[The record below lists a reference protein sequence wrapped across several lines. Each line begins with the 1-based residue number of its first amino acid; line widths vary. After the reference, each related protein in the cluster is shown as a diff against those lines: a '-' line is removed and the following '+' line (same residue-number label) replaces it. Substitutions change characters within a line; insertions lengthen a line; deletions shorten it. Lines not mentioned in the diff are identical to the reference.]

1 MHAGDRL
8 LLVARHAVDA
18 HRRDPDPEDPAPAH
32 IAQLVFGTGPHACP
46 GARLARRQLA
56 DLLTALAP
64 HRPRVH
70 KARADRTAALPSW
83 RTLAIERTG
92 VRQ

>member
-1 MHAGDRL
+1 VRAGDRL
-8 LLVARHAVDA
+8 LLVARHVVDA
-18 HRRDPDPEDPAPAH
+18 HRRDPDPVDPAPAH

-64 HRPRVH
+64 YRPHVAT
-70 KARADRTAALPSW
+70 ARADRRAALPSW
-83 RTLAIERTG
+83 RALLIAPSSR
-92 VRQ
+92 